1 MTTRPKIAA
10 ALAGCLGAAVAAT
23 AANAPRSLCSTRPP
37 CGRCWRSWS
46 RRSSA
51 SGHKVA
57 ITFQSGVNVSARIR
71 EGAIADVVITTGTAL
86 DELAKEGKVV
96 AGSRV
101 DFVRARVGA
110 AVRAG
115 APKPDIG
122 TPETFK
128 SALLAAKSIGYSRG
142 PSGVHFESVMKRL
155 GIFDQVKGKLIQPE
169 LGVRVG
175 ALVAK
180 GTPRSACSRSTSSS
194 RSPASI
200 SSGRCRTSCRRCW
213 SIRPG
218 CPPPPRSGRSPGRW
232 SSPHVGGRA
241 PGVQEIGHGTGLTK
255 GRPRPSSRAKGRS
268 RPSLRD

>member
-1 MTTRPKIAA
+1 MLWGP
-10 ALAGCLGAAVAAT
+10 
-23 AANAPRSLCSTRPP
+23 
-37 CGRCWRSWS
+37 
-46 RRSSA
+46 
-51 SGHKVA
+51 VA

-122 TPETFK
+122 TPETFNK

-180 GTPRSACSRSTSSS
+180 GDAE
-194 RSPASI
+194 I
-200 SSGRCRTSCRRCW
+200 
-213 SIRPG
+213 
-218 CPPPPRSGRSPGRW
+218 
-232 SSPHVGGRA
+232 
-241 PGVQEIGHGTGLTK
+241 GVQQINELITIAGIDFVGPLPNELQTVLVYSTGLPATAK
-255 GRPRPSSRAKGRS
+255 EREVARALVKFLTSEAALPVFKKLGME
-268 RPSLRD
+268 PG

>member
-23 AANAPRSLCSTRPP
+23 AANAAEVSLLSSTAMREVLEELVPAFE
-37 CGRCWRSWS
+37 R
-46 RRSSA
+46 A

-86 DELAKEGKVV
+86 DELAKEGR
-96 AGSRV
+96 GRQPRR
-101 DFVRARVGA
+101 FRPRRVGA

-180 GTPRSACSRSTSSS
+180 GDAE
-194 RSPASI
+194 I
-200 SSGRCRTSCRRCW
+200 
-213 SIRPG
+213 
-218 CPPPPRSGRSPGRW
+218 
-232 SSPHVGGRA
+232 
-241 PGVQEIGHGTGLTK
+241 GVQQINELITIAGIDFVRPLPNELQTVLVYSTGLPATAK
-255 GRPRPSSRAKGRS
+255 EREVARALVKFLTSEAALPVFKKLGME
-268 RPSLRD
+268 PG